1 MEYWT
6 AGNGTLRFYTDQPF
20 EYLDID
26 CSHYEN
32 RFRENAYAEKF
43 RIVKILQPITAAE
56 QERLRALQFAGSFM
70 NTATVSI
77 ALIEQKEVSIFQHS
91 LGIYDNQMV
100 ICSYG
105 LYGSRYTSS
114 CVHMDESFVHELTND
129 FDIHFDSAQIALQP
143 NIRFT
148 LQDMYHAL
156 SNFYDDR
163 ETLYYTGMQ
172 LFLPFLPPQL
182 LSLCT
187 QCFEDLPFLQKKARK
202 QGEIFRDFLKNH
214 KVLLL
219 FRCSLLRTAGTPI
232 PRLISSPKKTA
243 ELHFH
248 KSNTFFGNY
257 FVPYQSNRPIFIQ
270 PLHKIQS
277 VFLQEHLKKRNRA
290 QTQQLL
296 TDTICSFGG
305 IW

>member
-163 ETLYYTGMQ
+163 ETLYYTGIQ

-232 PRLISSPKKTA
+232 PRLISSPKKLQNYIFTRAIPFSGIISFHINRTA
-243 ELHFH
+243 RFLFSPFI
-248 KSNTFFGNY
+248 KFKAYFFR
-257 FVPYQSNRPIFIQ
+257 SI
-270 PLHKIQS
+270 
-277 VFLQEHLKKRNRA
+277 
-290 QTQQLL
+290 
-296 TDTICSFGG
+296 
-305 IW
+305 

>member
-1 MEYWT
+1 MECWT
-6 AGNGTLRFYTDQPF
+6 AGSGTLRFYTDQPF

-77 ALIEQKEVSIFQHS
+77 AFIEQKEVSIFQHS

-219 FRCSLLRTAGTPI
+219 FRCSLLRTVDTPI
-232 PRLISSPKKTA
+232 PRLISSPKKLQNYIFTRAIPFSGIISFHINRTA
-243 ELHFH
+243 QFLFSPFI
-248 KSNTFFGNY
+248 KFKAYFFR
-257 FVPYQSNRPIFIQ
+257 SI
-270 PLHKIQS
+270 
-277 VFLQEHLKKRNRA
+277 
-290 QTQQLL
+290 
-296 TDTICSFGG
+296 
-305 IW
+305 